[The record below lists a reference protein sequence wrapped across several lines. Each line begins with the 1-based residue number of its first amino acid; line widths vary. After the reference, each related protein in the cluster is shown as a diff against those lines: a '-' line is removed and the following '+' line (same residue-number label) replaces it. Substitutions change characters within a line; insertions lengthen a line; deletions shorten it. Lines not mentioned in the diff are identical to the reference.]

1 MKNELQTFSD
11 AEFGSIRSVM
21 IENIPY
27 FVGKDIASALGYSNP
42 QKAVRDHVD
51 DEDRTAN
58 EMFSVNG
65 TPLTLINESGLYSLI
80 LTSKL
85 PSAKEFKRWVTSSVL
100 PMIRKTGMYAAQAAI
115 TNGDST
121 VPMRT
126 LTPDDYLAA
135 ARLIASCKADRL
147 KLILNMLSKAGWE
160 IDDAQYSLT
169 AKVDT
174 ADIGPRIQ
182 KVLTEQKLTWAELAS
197 KTGFSAEVLRSYR
210 DGRRFPKPERYTAL
224 VSILDS
230 LQAKQGEEV

>member
-1 MKNELQTFSD
+1 MNDELQTFSD
-11 AEFGSIRSVM
+11 AEFGSIRSVV
-21 IENIPY
+21 IEDIPY

-42 QKAVRDHVD
+42 QKAIRDHVD
-51 DEDRTAN
+51 EEDRTAN
-58 EMFSVNG
+58 KTFSVNG

-100 PMIRKTGMYAAQAAI
+100 PMIRKTGMYAARIAI
-115 TNGDST
+115 ANGDST

-135 ARLIASCKADRL
+135 ARLIATCKADRL

-160 IDDAQYSLT
+160 MDDAQYALT
-169 AKVDT
+169 SNINT
-174 ADIGPRIQ
+174 SDIGPRIQ
-182 KVLTEQKLTWAELAS
+182 KVLTEQKLTWAELAR
-197 KTGFSAEVLRSYR
+197 KTGISADSLRAYR
-210 DGRRFPKPERYTAL
+210 DGRRFPKPDRYTTL

-230 LQAKQGEEV
+230 LQADA